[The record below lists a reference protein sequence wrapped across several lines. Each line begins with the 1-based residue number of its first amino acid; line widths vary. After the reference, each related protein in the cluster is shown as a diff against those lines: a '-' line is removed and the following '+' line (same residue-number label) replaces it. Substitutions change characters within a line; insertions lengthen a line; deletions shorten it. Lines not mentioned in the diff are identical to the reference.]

1 MQVQTPVGLQFV
13 DGMVV
18 PPTTFS
24 PYITVSEDQA
34 RGESLTLRYWR
45 EGVDDQNSDGIA
57 DETEYKS
64 QNRELSVGLTGEQ
77 QVQFMGI
84 DVSSMDN
91 DIIHLYVE
99 GTDWVG
105 LSYQDGLQEGSRFYQ
120 FLGIGSRGGGQCRI
134 RRRRSWDRF
143 RRWLNILIDRLTQDS
158 IDYSVPGIEHTFKV
172 RLDEPNGFKTID
184 NISAFLCG
192 YGSEY
197 GYSPTSHSP
206 LPDEP

>member
-1 MQVQTPVGLQFV
+1 
-13 DGMVV
+13 MVV

-64 QNRELSVGLTGEQ
+64 QNRDLSVGLTGEQ

-105 LSYQDGLQEGSRFYQ
+105 LSYQDGFT
-120 FLGIGSRGGGQCRI
+120 GGGPGAADAWA
-134 RRRRSWDRF
+134 SVVVAEDVMVEF
-143 RRWLNILIDRLTQDS
+143 AGAGLGSGSGGGSTFSLDRLTQDS
-158 IDYSVPGIEHTFKV
+158 IDY
-172 RLDEPNGFKTID
+172 
-184 NISAFLCG
+184 FLAG
-192 YGSEY
+192 N
-197 GYSPTSHSP
+197 
-206 LPDEP
+206 